1 MNKHKEKYL
10 SGHIKISCYKL
21 MKENLKSHQRCIV
34 FSGEK
39 VEIIPDFT
47 SKKKNTSQRHCNGIF
62 WSPKRKK
69 IISNSTFI
77 KNILQT
83 GR

>member
-47 SKKKNTSQRHCNGIF
+47 SKKKKIQVRDIAMASFGVL
-62 WSPKRKK
+62 KGKK
-69 IISNSTFI
+69 
-77 KNILQT
+77 
-83 GR
+83 

>member
-47 SKKKNTSQRHCNGIF
+47 SKKQYKSET
-62 WSPKRKK
+62 
-69 IISNSTFI
+69 
-77 KNILQT
+77 LQWHLLES
-83 GR
+83 

>member
-1 MNKHKEKYL
+1 MDKHKEKYI
-10 SGHIKISCYKL
+10 SGHIKINFYKL

-47 SKKKNTSQRHCNGIF
+47 SKKIQVRDIAMASFGVLKG
-62 WSPKRKK
+62 KK
-69 IISNSTFI
+69 
-77 KNILQT
+77 
-83 GR
+83 